1 MVPSIRCKRS
11 PFAILVEGLVRAGSI
26 HSTAVIVRPLYVAAV
41 ILAVKGVAVAQNI
54 APSPNFSAVDTSS
67 PIFAHSSKTPT
78 QDLSNLEVHARP
90 VSPTIASE
98 ISIGIPTYKAEPSST
113 ELKSE
118 ATDPQTSDR
127 PKNQIPRLPAAMMQK
142 YFVRESRIPIFR
154 VRDLYT
160 TAGLIDLSFK
170 EHPGLHFGNFFN
182 LNATAAYNKI
192 INEQLYAARLDLA
205 DTAFAM
211 AIGEDTKEIEPMQQA
226 IIADGF
232 NRESPAG
239 K

>member
-11 PFAILVEGLVRAGSI
+11 PFAILVEGRVCAGTI
-26 HSTAVIVRPLYVAAV
+26 RCTAVIARPLYVAAV
-41 ILAVKGVAVAQNI
+41 IFAVKGVAIAQNI
-54 APSPNFSAVDTSS
+54 APSPNFSAVDTASL
-67 PIFAHSSKTPT
+67 ILAHSSKTPT
-78 QDLSNLEVHARP
+78 QDLPDLEMRARP

-98 ISIGIPTYKAEPSST
+98 ISLGVPTYKAEPSST
-113 ELKSE
+113 ELKTE
-118 ATDPQTSDR
+118 VTDPQTSDR
-127 PKNQIPRLPAAMMQK
+127 PKNQIPRLPAALMQK
-142 YFVRESRIPIFR
+142 YFVRESRIPVFR

-160 TAGLIDLSFK
+160 KAGLIDLSFK

-211 AIGEDTKEIEPMQQA
+211 AVGEDTKEIVPMQQA

-232 NRESPAG
+232 NRESPVG